1 MGEHDHKH
9 NPQLDRVLGP
19 TGYELT
25 CEECFDRLDEFVE
38 LELQGKDA
46 DRRIPG
52 MGNHLEGCPACREEH
67 ESVRALVSGEERGTE
82 QNSHDR

>member
-9 NPQLDRVLGP
+9 NPQLDRQLGP
-19 TGYELT
+19 MGYELT
-25 CEECFDRLDEFVE
+25 CKECFDRLDEYVE

-52 MGNHLEGCPACREEH
+52 MSNHFEGCPACREEH
-67 ESVRALVSGEERGTE
+67 ESLRAFV
-82 QNSHDR
+82 SHDGRATR